1 MKNSNL
7 FFLSLTIIRGMPN
20 KSNGLVS
27 PGLGTELATPIVTH
41 LFSNIFFR
49 SIFCKAH

>member
-1 MKNSNL
+1 M
-7 FFLSLTIIRGMPN
+7 RGIPN

-27 PGLGTELATPIVTH
+27 PELGTELATPIVTH

-49 SIFCKAH
+49 SMLV